1 MSQNQTATWLVIYD
15 IADPRRLSKV
25 FKKLKKSGVPLQ
37 YSVFSVEASAAGMAV
52 LMVQLANLI
61 NAKEDDVRA
70 YRLPE
75 HGWRTTLGEAM
86 LPEGLWLG

>member
-1 MSQNQTATWLVIYD
+1 MSQHQSAHWLVTYD
-15 IADPRRLSKV
+15 IADPRRLAKV
-25 FKKLKKSGVPLQ
+25 FKHLKKVGVPLQ
-37 YSVFSVEASAAGMAV
+37 YSVFSVDTSAAGMAT
-52 LMVQLANLI
+52 LMVQLAKLI

-75 HGWRTTLGEAM
+75 KGWRATLGQDI